1 MFGRKKDDA
10 ASSRTAIKTEPREG
24 AKNRPTPR
32 RREAEAANRRPIVQ
46 RDRKAAARKHREKR
60 RAERMAQRR
69 AVDAGD
75 ERHLPPQHAGPQRRL
90 VRDMVDTRWNVGEL
104 YLPVVLAMLGM
115 LLLPG
120 LIFEDPQDAIQ
131 WQSAASLSLY
141 VFVLIVIID
150 TAFLW
155 RKVKAAL
162 RARFSPDVST
172 RGLLGYTFTRSVS
185 LRGMRRPPAAIA
197 RGQAP
202 R

>member
-1 MFGRKKDDA
+1 MFGRKKAD
-10 ASSRTAIKTEPREG
+10 SSGSRAVIEAELREG

-32 RREAEAANRRPIVQ
+32 RREAEAANRRPIVP
-46 RDRKAAARKHREKR
+46 RDRKAAARKSRDKA

-69 AVDAGD
+69 AVDSGD

-90 VRDMVDTRWNVGEL
+90 VRDIVDSRWNVGEL

-120 LIFEDPQDAIQ
+120 LIFDSPDEAMQ
-131 WQSAASLSLY
+131 WQGAASLSLY
-141 VFVLIVIID
+141 VFVLIVVID

-155 RKVKAAL
+155 RKVKATL
-162 RARFSPDVST
+162 RARFGPDVSL

-185 LRGMRRPPAAIA
+185 LRGMRRPPAVVA